1 MYLCRGTILLKYF
14 ALILLFLQTC
24 NARKSKHYY
33 CPISACG
40 NIRNISYPFRL
51 NTDPE
56 YCGYGLPFELACEGN
71 QTIISLFS
79 KKLHVQDINY
89 DRETIHLVDPT
100 LQTQDGL
107 CSFRPMHIFLDQAYT
122 IFLSNYAA
130 DPLFMINC
138 PFAVNN
144 SSSFLEIS
152 GCKLSRYT
160 YLKIGEM
167 SASEVSDGC
176 RVEFI
181 GWTSWPK
188 IINTENNI
196 SLSDLHQVILYG
208 FELRYFLESSPPQ
221 RISFIEQI
229 VGEDSNFSL
238 HVFFI

>member
-1 MYLCRGTILLKYF
+1 MSHSHNKAVLEHG
-14 ALILLFLQTC
+14 
-24 NARKSKHYY
+24 NRKSKHYY
-33 CPISACG
+33 CPTSACG

-71 QTIISLFS
+71 QTVISLFS

-89 DRETIHLVDPT
+89 DDETINLVDPT

-107 CSFRPMHIFLDQAYT
+107 CSFRPMHIFFDQAYT

-138 PFAVNN
+138 PFAVND
-144 SSSFLEIS
+144 SSSFMEIS

-160 YLKIGEM
+160 YLKVGQM
-167 SASEVSDGC
+167 RASEVSDGC

-181 GWTSWPK
+181 GWISFPN
-188 IINTENNI
+188 INCTENNI
-196 SLSDLHQVILYG
+196 SVSDFHQAILTNGFVLHYYLG
-208 FELRYFLESSPPQ
+208 SSPQ
-221 RISFIEQI
+221 RISK
-229 VGEDSNFSL
+229 VLLNRLS
-238 HVFFI
+238 VFFIGFAVRTQTFLYI